1 MKRTK
6 RETAC
11 LTVAIILF
19 FAIMVCSVSVGSFSL
34 SFAEIRDILFG
45 NSPSAVA
52 TKVLSYLRVPRV
64 LTGALAGLALG
75 IAGAVYQIIFRNPLA
90 SPDLTGTA
98 MAAAFGAACAIVF
111 TAGSMAQIMTGAFV
125 AGIASVVLL
134 LLIVKLAR
142 TERMMT
148 YILAGIIIS
157 AIAEAGIM
165 TLKYLADPE
174 KELAAIDFWT
184 MGSLAAVTRPKLLAT
199 IGGIVIP
206 LVLLLVFRKQV
217 VLLSVGA
224 ENALLMGLDV
234 VKWRKILLV
243 LTTLMVSSVV
253 AVTGVIVFI
262 GLIAPHIAFLCLRQR
277 TGSYMLLSGLTG
289 GVLVLLADMGART
302 IVPGAEM
309 PLSVLTIFFAVP
321 VLFILFLRSKA
332 VKGDA

>member
-1 MKRTK
+1 MKRTN
-6 RETAC
+6 REKAC
-11 LTVAIILF
+11 LTAAIILF

-34 SFAEIRDILFG
+34 SFAEMRDILLG
-45 NSPSAVA
+45 NSSNAVA
-52 TKVLSYLRVPRV
+52 VKVFTYLRVPRV

-90 SPDLTGTA
+90 SPDLTGTS

-111 TAGSMAQIMTGAFV
+111 TTGSMAQIMTGAFI

-134 LLIVKLAR
+134 LFIVKLAR

-184 MGSLAAVTRPKLLAT
+184 MGSLAAVTRPKLLVTACA
-199 IGGIVIP
+199 ILMP

-217 VLLSVGA
+217 VLLSVGS